1 MQNTQK
7 AKKAVIGKTQ
17 IIKVLGN
24 PTKPYKIGTARSQYW
39 LTVKTYNGKTVAQL
53 QQAVTANPPSQ
64 PTRGKLAGKTEPL
77 SGWLAFFA
85 REGLLQIVAK

>member
-1 MQNTQK
+1 MQNTQT
-7 AKKAVIGKTQ
+7 KKSVKVKTQ
-17 IIKVLGN
+17 IIKILCN
-24 PTKPYKIGTARSQYW
+24 PNKPYKIGTARSQYW

-53 QQAVTANPPSQ
+53 QQAITANPPSQ

>member
-1 MQNTQK
+1 MQNTQT
-7 AKKAVIGKTQ
+7 KKAVKGKTQ
-17 IIKVLGN
+17 IIKILGN

-53 QQAVTANPPSQ
+53 QQAITANPPSQ

>member
-7 AKKAVIGKTQ
+7 AKKSLKGKTQ

>member
-1 MQNTQK
+1 MQNTQT
-7 AKKAVIGKTQ
+7 KKAVKGKTQ

-53 QQAVTANPPSQ
+53 QQAITANPPSQ

-85 REGLLQIVAK
+85 REGLVQIVAK

>member
-7 AKKAVIGKTQ
+7 AKKVVKGKTQ

-77 SGWLAFFA
+77 SGWLAFFT
-85 REGLLQIVAK
+85 REGLLQFVAK

>member
-1 MQNTQK
+1 MQNTQT
-7 AKKAVIGKTQ
+7 KKAVKGKTQ
-17 IIKVLGN
+17 IIKILGN
-24 PTKPYKIGTARSQYW
+24 PNKPYKIGTARSQYW

-53 QQAVTANPPSQ
+53 QQAITANPPSQ